1 MQVYTQA
8 GKGQKTARMR
18 DPVFLIFWFFCIKT
32 KEQTQATRGCENL
45 NVVNLTVETIQPLLE
60 NASKAKH
67 SISKL
72 SDAEKKLLLEKL
84 AHQIKSKSQEIIQE
98 NKKDLERMDDTDP
111 KKDRLLLNEN
121 RINNLAESVLNV
133 SLLTDPTNLVLSEKT
148 LPNGLFIQKKTVPL
162 GVVGIIY
169 ESRPNVTIDVA
180 ALCIRSGNVC
190 VLRGGTDASFTNVFL
205 AKLIRQVLEDFGLD
219 KNIVQLLPTDRKFIL
234 EMLTAVKYI
243 DVIIPRG
250 SQQLI
255 EYVRDNAKVP
265 VIETGAGVCHT
276 YVEKTADLEKAA
288 AIVVNAKVSRPSV
301 CNALDTVLVDE
312 AIAEKLLLK
321 TAPQFQDYQVEVFA
335 DGQSYLLL
343 KKSNYPYLQ
352 EAKEEDF
359 GREFLDYKCSIK
371 VVSGYE
377 EALAHIT
384 KYSSKHSEAIIS
396 QDSNL
401 CENFLNEVDAAAVYA
416 NASTRFTDGGEF
428 GLGAEIGISTQ
439 KLHARGPFAL
449 EKLVTEKWIVRGDG
463 QVR

>member
-1 MQVYTQA
+1 MQ
-8 GKGQKTARMR
+8 
-18 DPVFLIFWFFCIKT
+18 
-32 KEQTQATRGCENL
+32 
-45 NVVNLTVETIQPLLE
+45 TIQPLLQ
-60 NASKAKH
+60 NTAKVKH

-72 SDAEKKLLLEKL
+72 SDPEKKLLLEKL
-84 AHQIKSKSQEIIQE
+84 AHQIKINTAAIIQE
-98 NKKDLERMDDTDP
+98 NQKDLDRMDDADP

-121 RINNLAESVLNV
+121 RINNLAESVLDV
-133 SLLTDPTNLVLSEKT
+133 SLLTDPTNQLLSEKT

-190 VLRGGTDASFTNVFL
+190 VLRGGADASFTNVFL
-205 AKLIRQVLEDFGLD
+205 AELIRNVLEDFGLD
-219 KNIVQLLPTDRKFIL
+219 KNIVQLLPTDRKFIT
-234 EMLTAVKYI
+234 EMLAAVKYI

-255 EYVRDNAKVP
+255 EYVRNNAKVP

-276 YVEKTADLEKAA
+276 YVEKSADLEKAA

-301 CNALDTVLVDE
+301 CNSLDTVLVDE
-312 AIAEKLLLK
+312 AVAEKLLLK
-321 TAPQFQDYQVEVFA
+321 IAPQMQSYHVEIFA
-335 DGQSYLLL
+335 DELAFLIL
-343 KKSNYPYLQ
+343 KKSNYPYLKK
-352 EAKEEDF
+352 AKPEDF
-359 GREFLDYKCSIK
+359 GREFLDFKCSIK

-377 EALAHIT
+377 EALEHIE

-396 QDSNL
+396 EDQNL
-401 CENFLNEVDAAAVYA
+401 CENFLNEVDAAAVYL

-449 EKLVTEKWIVRGDG
+449 EKLVTEKWIVRGNG